1 MSINSNSISEFLN
14 SELEVTD
21 SVCTEFINIRDVG
34 TNRVEMDSDILDNS
48 DKSSVDRDMT
58 VSKHT
63 HKISSSITVSSGT
76 EFSFGQEISIEAS
89 GKVGLP
95 LVTKGEV
102 KTTAK
107 LVAGQK
113 FSSSRSVVKTE
124 EKTIEYGGGV
134 QRVKAGKIL
143 KVSFVYEESQ
153 ITGTAKIKRPI
164 KICYL
169 ERLKKVAVNYWDGE
183 SAVDKEY
190 LSFNNTYDIFD
201 LIRRKKN
208 GLSTANLFLE
218 YRSDKY
224 TLPTYSI
231 YPLIEFDDVNK
242 IVYLK
247 EEEADFKI
255 SIGRKIVQTISD
267 GETGEAYYRLEF
279 A

>member
-14 SELEVTD
+14 SELEGTD
-21 SVCTEFINIRDVG
+21 NVCTEFVNVRDVG

-48 DKSSVDRDMT
+48 KSSVDRDMT

-63 HKISSSITVSSGT
+63 HEKSSSITVSSGT

-95 LVTKGEV
+95 LVAEGEV

-113 FSSSRSVVKTE
+113 FSSSHSVVKTE
-124 EKTIEYGGGV
+124 GKTIEYGGGV
-134 QRVKAGKIL
+134 QKVKAGEIL

-153 ITGTAKIKRPI
+153 ITGTAKIKRPM

-183 SAVDKEY
+183 KAVDKEY
-190 LSFNNTYDIFD
+190 LDFNNTYDVFNF
-201 LIRRKKN
+201 IRRKKN

-218 YRSDKY
+218 YRNDKY

-242 IVYLK
+242 VVYLNK
-247 EEEADFKI
+247 EEANFKI
-255 SIGRKIVQTISD
+255 SIGKKIIQTISD
-267 GETGEAYYRLEF
+267 GETGEAYYMLEF
-279 A
+279 V